1 VPQTKRNTAKAAK
14 PMSRIQEANRKA
26 ILDAAVEVFATSG
39 FRGATIDEIAARCG
53 MSKPNLLYYFKS
65 KQQIYHEVLEQTLK
79 DWLNPFE
86 DIDPEGDPVE
96 ELRRYI
102 TAKLEMSEKN
112 PNASKLFANEI
123 IHGAPEIGVFLKTS
137 LKNLVDEKAKVI
149 RHWVGE
155 GKLAP
160 IDPYHLIFMI
170 WATTQHYADFDV
182 QISAVVGTQAG
193 RPGFYEQAGQ
203 AVLSIILNGIRPR

>member
-1 VPQTKRNTAKAAK
+1 
-14 PMSRIQEANRKA
+14 MSRIQEANRTA

-65 KQQIYHEVLEQTLK
+65 KQQIYQQVLEHTLE
-79 DWLNPFE
+79 DWLTPFE
-86 DIDPEGDPVE
+86 KIDPNGDPVE

-102 TAKLEMSEKN
+102 TAKLKMSEKN
-112 PNASKLFANEI
+112 PSASKLFANEI
-123 IHGAPEIGVFLKTS
+123 IHGAPVIGDFLKTT

-182 QISAVVGTQAG
+182 QISSVVGTQTG